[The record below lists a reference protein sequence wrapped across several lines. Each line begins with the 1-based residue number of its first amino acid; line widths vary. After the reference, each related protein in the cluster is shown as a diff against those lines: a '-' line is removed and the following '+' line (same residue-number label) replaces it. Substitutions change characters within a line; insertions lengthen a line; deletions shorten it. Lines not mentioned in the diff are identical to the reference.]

1 MQANLGAKNHATV
14 MPDANREATV
24 NAIVGAAFGAAGQR
38 CMALSTVIFVG
49 DSADWL
55 PDLVDRA
62 RALRMGSGLDPATDV
77 GPMISVDA
85 LRRAEQ
91 LIQAG
96 TVSRCCLLAHYVL
109 LESENVRTYHHRSC
123 LDSTLLMHC
132 LGVDDGAQ
140 LLLDGRGCSV
150 PSPFEKGNFLGPT
163 ILLGVDASNR
173 AYREEIFGPVL
184 VCLQVDTLDQVTPST
199 P

>member
-1 MQANLGAKNHATV
+1 
-14 MPDANREATV
+14 MPR
-24 NAIVGAAFGAAGQR
+24 
-38 CMALSTVIFVG
+38 
-49 DSADWL
+49 
-55 PDLVDRA
+55 
-62 RALRMGSGLDPATDV
+62 
-77 GPMISVDA
+77 
-85 LRRAEQ
+85 
-91 LIQAG
+91 
-96 TVSRCCLLAHYVL
+96 
-109 LESENVRTYHHRSC
+109 
-123 LDSTLLMHC
+123 LDSILLMHC